1 RRARHR
7 AGTVAFVRNEAARAV
22 DRRLVA
28 LAVPALFTLAA
39 EPLYVL
45 ADTAI
50 VGHINTAALGGLGLA
65 SVVLTTSA
73 GLCNV
78 LTWWTTS
85 RVGFL
90 SGARD
95 DDAIRRV
102 AATVMRLARGLGGG

>member
-1 RRARHR
+1 MTTA
-7 AGTVAFVRNEAARAV
+7 AARAV
-22 DRRLVA
+22 DRRLLA

-50 VGHINTAALGGLGLA
+50 VGHIGTSALGGLGLA
-65 SVVLTTSA
+65 SIVLVTSA

-90 SGARD
+90 HGARD
-95 DDAIRRV
+95 EMGIRRV
-102 AATVMRLARGLGGG
+102 AATVLDRKSVV